1 MGAPR
6 GGRSR
11 QGARPHR
18 VAPDRH
24 CPRLGRGPGAAARGA
39 RARGRGGGGALR
51 RGDPRERRAVHYHR
65 LARLVAI
72 ADRTLSQTRDLSLD
86 LRPPQLDQLGLA
98 ATLRDALQRIADT
111 AGIDARLVVEPE
123 DIALE
128 RGLATAAFRVAQ
140 EAMTN
145 AVRHAAP
152 RHIVVELRATHD
164 ALHLAVSDDGRGYDL
179 EAARGRA
186 LKGGSM
192 GVLGMEERVAL
203 AGGELRILTRPGQ
216 GTRVQASFPR
226 KAGSE

>member
-1 MGAPR
+1 M
-6 GGRSR
+6 
-11 QGARPHR
+11 
-18 VAPDRH
+18 
-24 CPRLGRGPGAAARGA
+24 
-39 RARGRGGGGALR
+39 
-51 RGDPRERRAVHYHR
+51 
-65 LARLVAI
+65 
-72 ADRTLSQTRDLSLD
+72 
-86 LRPPQLDQLGLA
+86 
-98 ATLRDALQRIADT
+98 
-111 AGIDARLVVEPE
+111 VEPE